1 VYFRVFRGKKFK
13 DTKGTNAYNQS
24 SWFYKIKKNFSCT
37 FVYFVVQNLKTRK
50 SRKSISNQA
59 GSIKLKKLFVNFRV
73 FRGKKFK
80 DTKVTKVYK
89 QSSWFCKNKK
99 NFSCIF
105 VVKNL
110 KTRKSRKSISNQA
123 GSIKLKKLFVNFRV
137 FRGSKFK
144 GTKAKPK
151 VLVAMSLSSS
161 RIVFWATV
169 YVLVYKDVWASG
181 NGFTI
186 ATTM

>member
-1 VYFRVFRGKKFK
+1 
-13 DTKGTNAYNQS
+13 
-24 SWFYKIKKNFSCT
+24 
-37 FVYFVVQNLKTRK
+37 
-50 SRKSISNQA
+50 
-59 GSIKLKKLFVNFRV
+59 VNFR
-73 FRGKKFK
+73 GSKFK
-80 DTKVTKVYK
+80 DTKVTKGTKVYK
-89 QSSWFCKNKK
+89 QSSWFYKTKK
-99 NFSCIF
+99 EFF
-105 VVKNL
+105 VY
-110 KTRKSRKSISNQA
+110 
-123 GSIKLKKLFVNFRV
+123 FRV